1 MDNPMDFPAFLA
13 RFGLSLNPQQQ
24 DAARRTRGHTLLL
37 AVPGSGK
44 TAVLI
49 ARAGYLIAGCG
60 VPPGAVLTMS
70 YNVSAV
76 QDLRQ
81 RFAAQFG
88 AAVPAPEFRTVH
100 GFCAVVLADYAR
112 LTGKTLFRLM
122 DKPGENARLLS
133 QIALETLHMRPSDL
147 QLRELQRKL
156 SVQRNRMDDNGSAGL
171 HDFLRVYTER
181 KIALRAMDYDDLLE
195 YAFRALTAH
204 PSLLAAYRRRFL
216 YVQVDEAQDLSPLQ
230 HKIIDCIAQ
239 TGSLMMV
246 GDEDQSIYGFRAAN
260 PDALFSFSTQYP
272 DAKVM
277 TLTQNYR
284 STPEIV
290 RAANGLI
297 ARNTARH
304 PKQMCT
310 ARPGGP
316 APQRVCV
323 RSRIA
328 QYALLE
334 SMAAA
339 ARCQTA
345 FLYRNNDSA
354 LPLIDLLTAHGIP
367 FFCREHDISYFNQPK
382 IADFCAMLRFVRQMG
397 NPALFRELYHKWG
410 VPIPR
415 AAMEA
420 TLPLH
425 ARTPEKDLPAVL
437 IASELLDET
446 ATIQLRTQYRQW
458 KRIARMKS
466 FDALL
471 SLRNDTAFGK
481 RFSANSDV
489 RLEPLLALA
498 AQNPDADRFAA
509 RLETLRT
516 QIRAGFGALGSP
528 IVLSTLHAAK
538 GLEFDRVVL
547 FDVYDGVL
555 PAAVGS
561 AQSAAQQL
569 EEDRRLFY
577 VGVTRARN
585 ELLVLEY
592 GNGKN
597 RVSSQFVDELF
608 RDPENDLPPDSA
620 FRSGVRVVHRKY
632 GPGQIV
638 DRQKSIISV
647 RFDDKTL
654 KKADLRVCLP
664 AGLILLEK

>member
-1 MDNPMDFPAFLA
+1 MRSKYPVRSQPRHNAAD
-13 RFGLSLNPQQQ
+13 GLQILIGIFS
-24 DAARRTRGHTLLL
+24 
-37 AVPGSGK
+37 
-44 TAVLI
+44 VLI
-49 ARAGYLIAGCG
+49 
-60 VPPGAVLTMS
+60 VLRLPAAQLHGMPEL
-70 YNVSAV
+70 AQ

-100 GFCAVVLADYAR
+100 GFCAVVLAEYAR
-112 LTGKTLFRLM
+112 LTGKTLFQLM

-156 SVQRNRMDDNGSAGL
+156 SAQRNRMDDNGSAGL

-297 ARNTARH
+297 ARNAARH

-334 SMAAA
+334 SMA
-339 ARCQTA
+339 
-345 FLYRNNDSA
+345 
-354 LPLIDLLTAHGIP
+354 
-367 FFCREHDISYFNQPK
+367 
-382 IADFCAMLRFVRQMG
+382 
-397 NPALFRELYHKWG
+397 
-410 VPIPR
+410 
-415 AAMEA
+415 MEA
-420 TLPLH
+420 SPFIFPRSLSQSMKK
-425 ARTPEKDLPAVL
+425 E
-437 IASELLDET
+437 ASVTSGMAT
-446 ATIQLRTQYRQW
+446 ASGATFI
-458 KRIARMKS
+458 
-466 FDALL
+466 
-471 SLRNDTAFGK
+471 TAA
-481 RFSANSDV
+481 SASA
-489 RLEPLLALA
+489 P
-498 AQNPDADRFAA
+498 NPTWERP
-509 RLETLRT
+509 
-516 QIRAGFGALGSP
+516 SP
-528 IVLSTLHAAK
+528 IMEKRRSTR
-538 GLEFDRVVL
+538 FT
-547 FDVYDGVL
+547 
-555 PAAVGS
+555 PSS
-561 AQSAAQQL
+561 AMQS
-569 EEDRRLFY
+569 EIS
-577 VGVTRARN
+577 T
-585 ELLVLEY
+585 
-592 GNGKN
+592 
-597 RVSSQFVDELF
+597 
-608 RDPENDLPPDSA
+608 PPIKA
-620 FRSGVRVVHRKY
+620 L
-632 GPGQIV
+632 QI
-638 DRQKSIISV
+638 K
-647 RFDDKTL
+647 
-654 KKADLRVCLP
+654 P
-664 AGLILLEK
+664 